1 MKIWLAPPR
10 TSDVAGNLP
19 RACSVV
25 LLLATA
31 AACDAEPSIPSSYEP
46 AVSSVEPR
54 DPKTFA
60 HTGSFDG
67 PHQNEHNWVGMSL
80 GEDEDGDGVRELV
93 IARPIDKS
101 TNTSI
106 TDAQGMVYV
115 LRGGSL
121 ELHSTLPSDE
131 PHTFGYGVA
140 AMGDVDGDGTTDIAV
155 GAPVHAEDM
164 GREGWGTTYG
174 YLSGSEGAS
183 WELRGND
190 EIDDFGHSLAFLGG
204 EDNILVAS
212 ASRFIGGYAVGI
224 NALTGEVLFKTAS
237 SVLDNDTVGERR
249 GYHVVRLGDLTGDGL
264 PDFLMTASG
273 QDRKQPFFDYEG
285 RIYIHD
291 GSNGKLLGVVEGATS
306 GDQLGTYA
314 TTIKDVDGDGRD
326 ELLIGSGYEG
336 RAEHV
341 SGVAYLLKTG
351 PILDADP
358 AVWTVDDPQ
367 LLIREHVGRE
377 PVELMG
383 FTVAQAP
390 DMDADGVLDYAV
402 GAPGCSTEQL
412 KNAGCVH
419 IYSGAT
425 GTELE
430 VIMGDE
436 EGYWLGEF
444 LVTDLEAGRLY
455 VGTKD
460 WRKGMGRVDAYEAR
474 PTSEPSTADA
484 KR

>member
-1 MKIWLAPPR
+1 M
-10 TSDVAGNLP
+10 
-19 RACSVV
+19 

-31 AACDAEPSIPSSYEP
+31 AACDSEPSVPSSYEP
-46 AVSSVEPR
+46 AVSSVKPQ
-54 DPKTFA
+54 DPQSFA
-60 HTGSFDG
+60 RTGSFDG
-67 PHQNEHNWVGMSL
+67 PHQNEHNWVEMSL
-80 GEDEDGDGVRELV
+80 GEDADGDGVRELV

-101 TNTSI
+101 TNTSV

-131 PHTFGYGVA
+131 PQTFGYGVA
-140 AMGDVDGDGTTDIAV
+140 AMGDVDGDGAMDIAV
-155 GAPVHAEDM
+155 GAPVHADDE

-174 YLSGSEGAS
+174 YLSGTEGAS
-183 WELRGND
+183 WKLRGND

-204 EDNILVAS
+204 ENNILVAS
-212 ASRFIGGYAVGI
+212 ASRFHGGYAVGI
-224 NALTGEVLFKTAS
+224 NARTGEVLFKTGS
-237 SVLDNDTVGERR
+237 SALNNDTVGERR

-285 RIYIHD
+285 RVYIHD
-291 GSNGKLLGVVEGATS
+291 GSNGALLGVVEGTTS

-314 TTIKDVDGDGRD
+314 ATIKDVDGDGRD
-326 ELLIGSGYEG
+326 ELLIGAGYES
-336 RAEHV
+336 RTEHV

-351 PILDADP
+351 PVLDAAP
-358 AVWTVDDPQ
+358 AVWSVDDPK

-377 PVELMG
+377 GVELMG

-402 GAPGCSTEQL
+402 GAPGCSTEDL

-419 IYSGAT
+419 IYSGTSGA
-425 GTELE
+425 ELQ
-430 VIMGDE
+430 VMMGDE
-436 EGYWLGEF
+436 AGYWFGEF
-444 LVTDLEAGRLY
+444 LVSDLEAGRLY

-460 WRKGMGRVDAYEAR
+460 WHKGTGRVDAYEAR
-474 PTSEPSTADA
+474 PTSQPGTADA
-484 KR
+484 KP

>member
-1 MKIWLAPPR
+1 MTGWFASPH
-10 TSDVAGNLP
+10 TSGVVGNASHVLG
-19 RACSVV
+19 VV
-25 LLLATA
+25 LLFAAA
-31 AACDAEPSIPSSYEP
+31 AACDSEPPVQQDHE
-46 AVSSVEPR
+46 AGVSSVSPR
-54 DPKTFA
+54 EPKTFA
-60 HTGSFDG
+60 PTGSFDG
-67 PHQNEHNWVGMSL
+67 PHQNQHNWVEMSL

-101 TNTSI
+101 TNT
-106 TDAQGMVYV
+106 TVAEAQGMVYV

-121 ELHSTLPSDE
+121 EQRRTVPSDE

-140 AMGDVDGDGTTDIAV
+140 SMGDVDGDGVMDIAV

-183 WELRGND
+183 WEVRGND

-204 EDNILVAS
+204 KDNILVAS
-212 ASRFIGGYAVGI
+212 ASRFLGGYAVGI

-249 GYHVVRLGDLTGDGL
+249 GYHVVGLSDLTGDGL

-273 QDRKQPFFDYEG
+273 QDRKNPFFDYEG
-285 RIYIHD
+285 RVYIHD
-291 GSNGKLLGVVEGATS
+291 GSNGALLGVVEGATS

-326 ELLIGSGYEG
+326 ELLIGSGYES
-336 RAEHV
+336 RSEHV
-341 SGVAYLLKTG
+341 SGVAYLLRTG
-351 PILDADP
+351 PLLDADP
-358 AVWTVDDPQ
+358 AVWTVDDPK
-367 LLIREHVGRE
+367 LLIREHVGRDS
-377 PVELMG
+377 VELMG

-390 DMDADGVLDYAV
+390 DMDADGVFDYAV
-402 GAPGCSTEQL
+402 GAPGCSTDTL

-425 GTELE
+425 GAELQ
-430 VIMGDE
+430 VMMGDE
-436 EGYWLGEF
+436 AGYWFGEF
-444 LVTDLEAGRLY
+444 LVTDLEAGRMY

-460 WRKGMGRVDAYEAR
+460 WHKGTGRVDAFEAR
-474 PTSEPSTADA
+474 SAPERTDA
-484 KR
+484 KP